1 MWQAGHGPVDR
12 PRPNRL
18 FRVAVRASFS
28 KVRVIRIFRV
38 FIPASVVAL
47 LISEI
52 ALVLG
57 CYLLA
62 LVVLGLDPAFYLF
75 EENNYWKLL
84 LITGFII
91 MLLYYQDLYANLRI
105 SSRVV
110 LVQQVCLAVGF
121 ALLLMA
127 LAGYLR
133 PDILPGRWL
142 MVLGSFG
149 VVVTLPLWR
158 MAFWKYI
165 VAGLRSERV
174 LLLGNSSILG
184 EIITPIVDRPEFG
197 YSILGYLCEDEE
209 CDFPV
214 PCLGRVEEVRSV
226 CAEYK
231 PTRIVVGM
239 AERRNRLPVQD
250 LLEIRFGGVRIEDA
264 ADTYEMAMHRV
275 CSRKI
280 QPSQLIFSS
289 MLGPRSQAIAFQKLY
304 SLTLGLVG
312 LVLTSPF
319 MLIAALAVRLSS
331 KGPVLYRQRR
341 VGLDG
346 HLFWLYKFR
355 SMYVDAEARTGAV
368 WATKDDPRITPVGK
382 WLRRLR
388 LDELPQ
394 FWNVVKGDMTIVGPR
409 PERPE
414 FVDLL
419 AQQIP
424 YYRQRLA
431 VKPGITGW
439 AQINHKYGDTQL
451 DAMIKLEY
459 DLYYIKHIA
468 PALDFYIIFH
478 TIKVMLL
485 SRGAQ

>member
-1 MWQAGHGPVDR
+1 MI
-12 PRPNRL
+12 RL
-18 FRVAVRASFS
+18 
-28 KVRVIRIFRV
+28 FRV

-47 LISEI
+47 LVSEI
-52 ALVLG
+52 VLVLA
-57 CYLLA
+57 CYLSSL
-62 LVVLGLDPAFYLF
+62 LVLGLDPGFYLF

-84 LITGFII
+84 VITGLII
-91 MLLYYQDLYANLRI
+91 LLLYFQDLYGNLRI
-105 SSRVV
+105 TSRVV
-110 LVQQVCLAVGF
+110 LVQQVCLAVGC
-121 ALLLMA
+121 ALLTMA
-127 LAGYLR
+127 FVGYLK
-133 PDILPGRWL
+133 PEVLLGRWL
-142 MVLGSFG
+142 MVLGSLA
-149 VVVTLPLWR
+149 VIITLPLWR
-158 MAFWKYI
+158 VIFWKYI

-174 LLLGNSSILG
+174 LLLGSSSILN
-184 EIITPIVDRPEFG
+184 EIIAPILDRPEFG
-197 YSILGYLCEDEE
+197 YSILGYLREDED

-214 PCLGRVEEVRSV
+214 PCLGTVAEVRKI

-289 MLGPRSQAIAFQKLY
+289 MLGPRSQAIAFQNFY
-304 SLTLGLVG
+304 SLLIGSVG
-312 LVLTSPF
+312 LIVMLPL
-319 MLIAALAVRLSS
+319 MLIVALAVRLSS
-331 KGPVLYRQRR
+331 KGPILYRQRR

-346 HLFWLYKFR
+346 HLFTLYKFR

-368 WATKDDPRITPVGK
+368 WAKKDDPRITPLGK
-382 WLRRLR
+382 WLRKLR

-394 FWNVVKGDMTIVGPR
+394 FWNVVKGNMTIVGPR

-414 FVDLL
+414 FVELL
-419 AQQIP
+419 AHQIP

>member
-1 MWQAGHGPVDR
+1 
-12 PRPNRL
+12 
-18 FRVAVRASFS
+18 
-28 KVRVIRIFRV
+28 VIRLFRV
-38 FIPASVVAL
+38 FIPATVLAL

-57 CYLLA
+57 CYVLSLLI
-62 LVVLGLDPAFYLF
+62 LGLDPGFYLF
-75 EENNYWKLL
+75 GENNYWKLL
-84 LITGFII
+84 IVTGLIIL
-91 MLLYYQDLYANLRI
+91 LLYFQDLYTSLRI
-105 SSRVV
+105 RSRVV
-110 LVQQVCLAVGF
+110 LVQQVCLAVGSS
-121 ALLLMA
+121 LLLMA
-127 LAGYLR
+127 FVGFLQ
-133 PDILPGRWL
+133 PDLLLGRWL
-142 MVLGSFG
+142 MVIGSFS
-149 VVVTLPLWR
+149 VIVTLPLWR
-158 MAFWKYI
+158 VVFWKYI

-174 LLLGNSSILG
+174 LLLGNSSILQ
-184 EIITPIVDRPEFG
+184 EIITPLVDRPEFG

-209 CDFPV
+209 CDFTV
-214 PCLGRVEEVRSV
+214 PCLGKVDQVRSV
-226 CAEYK
+226 CVEYK

-239 AERRNRLPVQD
+239 AERRNRLPLQD
-250 LLEIRFGGVRIEDA
+250 LLEIRFGGVMIEDA

-289 MLGPRSQAIAFQKLY
+289 SLGPRLQAIAFQKIY
-304 SLTLGLVG
+304 SLVLGVVGAILTLPLMA
-312 LVLTSPF
+312 L
-319 MLIAALAVRLSS
+319 AALAVRLSS
-331 KGPVLYRQRR
+331 NGPILYRQRR

-346 HLFWLYKFR
+346 RIFKLYKFR

-368 WATKDDPRITPVGK
+368 WAKKDDPRITPVGR

-394 FWNVVKGDMTIVGPR
+394 FWNVIRGDMTIVGPR

-414 FVDLL
+414 FVELL

-468 PALDFYIIFH
+468 PALDLYIIFH